1 MNIWPQLLKAPWTQN
16 ETSMLGNPLESVL
29 LDRSEGAQQNKQQK
43 AELTLRLLPK
53 NLSPKP

>member
-43 AELTLRLLPK
+43 AELNPK
-53 NLSPKP
+53 IITQNLSPKP